1 MNTKTHSSFSHDRM
15 FYWTFLGPGLLLY
28 AVFFIAPVVASVVL
42 SFTEW
47 SGFGPIQIAGLKN
60 FIRMFKDI
68 PYITSFKNTLVL
80 IGYGLLVQIPMALV
94 LAYLLFKVEEGTS
107 IFRAIYFFPVVIA
120 PIAIATM
127 YKIFYNGEY
136 GPINEAL
143 SALGLAGLRQ
153 NWLSNKDLVLHSV
166 ILPEIWRF
174 IGLHV
179 VILLAA
185 LQGIPKSIIES
196 SVIDGANPKVIF
208 FRIVIP
214 MIRHI
219 ILISVVLCITGS
231 FKSFE
236 FPLILT
242 NGGPGESSTYLGLY
256 MFRQAFTYQNLG
268 YGSAI
273 TLSILVY
280 AMGLTYFSRLILGGA
295 RAQH

>member
-1 MNTKTHSSFSHDRM
+1 MNTKIQSFSHDKV
-15 FYWTFLGPGLLLY
+15 FYWTFMGPGLLLY
-28 AVFFIAPVVASVVL
+28 TVFFIAPVMASVAM
-42 SFTEW
+42 SFADW
-47 SGFGPIQIAGLKN
+47 SGFGPIQFAGFKN
-60 FIRMFKDI
+60 FIRMFRDI
-68 PYITSFKNTLVL
+68 PYITSFLNTLML
-80 IGYGLLVQIPMALV
+80 IGYGLLVQIPMAL
-94 LAYLLFKVEEGTS
+94 LIAYLLFKTEQGTS
-107 IFRAIYFFPVVIA
+107 TFRAIFFFPVVIA

-143 SALGLAGLRQ
+143 SSIGLASFRQ
-153 NWLSNKDLVLHSV
+153 NWLSNKNLVLHSV
-166 ILPEIWRF
+166 IIPEIWRF

-185 LQGIPKSIIES
+185 LQGIPKSVIES
-196 SVIDGANPKVIF
+196 SVIDGASPKIIF
-208 FRIVIP
+208 FRIVVP

-256 MFRQAFTYQNLG
+256 MFRQAFTYQHLG

-273 TLSILVY
+273 TLSILAY
-280 AMGLTYFSRLILGGA
+280 AMVLTYLSRLFLGGA
-295 RAQH
+295 RAEN